1 MTRRFGK
8 LAKSMLAIVFA
19 LVLAVGGLSI
29 AVSANV
35 VDEEFTVTTAQGIN
49 VRDTHSPN
57 GTHRGALA
65 RNSVVRVDRRVS
77 ANGFEWVRISRVIT
91 RASGST
97 GATNAQMVGRW
108 MAVRNT
114 SNGALFA
121 NRTTVH
127 GIIHSPL
134 VSPTTGTPQTRF
146 HFTVQTTHPVPNN
159 HRVYLSIVGQNWGS
173 WRMNGSNNNRTWT
186 QNLHP
191 FPVGTHTARITIVD
205 ANGREFT
212 SANIG
217 TFRVDN
223 NTSTPANND
232 PFPRATQW
240 SWPVAVRNNGTP
252 RITTYGYWGRASS
265 TQRGHSRYRRNH
277 LGMDLVGPN
286 NERNVAVFSAANG
299 RVDYVRRTGTDAN
312 GRLVIIEHRM
322 PNGATVWTLYSHL
335 ARVDVSRNDIVSPS
349 TQIGVMGNSGLGTNA
364 LGHLHFQISNHRNM
378 RGWHDIGF
386 PRASNVPNRVRI
398 GNNQYFF
405 NPTFVINNN
414 RLP

>member
-1 MTRRFGK
+1 MRKNAKRRNIMTKHLGR
-8 LAKSMLAIVFA
+8 LAKSMVTISLA
-19 LVLAVGGLSI
+19 LVLAVSGLSVT
-29 AVSANV
+29 VSATV

-65 RNSVVRVDRRVS
+65 RNSVVRVDRRVV

-91 RASGST
+91 RAGGST

-114 SNGALFA
+114 SNGTLFA
-121 NRTTVH
+121 NRTNVH
-127 GIIHSPL
+127 GIIHSPS

-146 HFTVQTTHPVPNN
+146 YFTAQTTHPVPND
-159 HRVYLSIVGQNWGS
+159 HRVYLSIVGQNWGR

-223 NTSTPANND
+223 NTQQNNTTRPPVQLNVPLIRQD
-232 PFPRATQW
+232 GQVWSNVSFGRNATIGPVGCVVVGFAMIERFRQGQTGQPDRAWMVNWVSRLRFGGNGNAIVW
-240 SWPVAVRNNGTP
+240 S
-252 RITTYGYWGRASS
+252 S
-265 TQRGHSRYRRNH
+265 
-277 LGMDLVGPN
+277 VGPN
-286 NERNVAVFSAANG
+286 GTRTVSMTGLVGVPSLTQANLQ
-299 RVDYVRRTGTDAN
+299 RIY
-312 GRLVIIEHRM
+312 
-322 PNGATVWTLYSHL
+322 
-335 ARVDVSRNDIVSPS
+335 
-349 TQIGVMGNSGLGTNA
+349 NA
-364 LGHLHFQISNHRNM
+364 LRQNRPVLIHSSGNGQHAVVITGWNGSATGNFRLQDFRVNDPQSTRAHTNLQQHVNRFPSNHRIM
-378 RGWHDIGF
+378 
-386 PRASNVPNRVRI
+386 
-398 GNNQYFF
+398 Y
-405 NPTFVINNN
+405 
-414 RLP
+414 